1 MRKVGLYCRV
11 STEEQ
16 AKNKEGSITSQLQRL
31 KLKIEEKNRY
41 DNNKWGKLVGIYKDE
56 AFSGKNTDRPEYQ
69 KLLDDVRRNKIDTVI
84 VTELSRLSRSVT
96 DFLSFVQELE
106 DLGADFICLQ
116 YDFDTTS
123 PAGKVFMTI
132 IMALAQFER
141 ELTAE
146 RIKNNFHARALRGL
160 LNGGTPILGFDK
172 HPTQSGSMI
181 INKDE
186 ARIVKKMYKV
196 FLETAQ
202 VSEVLKYLKNNNINN
217 KAWTSKSGINYG
229 GKPFTHSSLYRLLTN
244 PFYMGK
250 REINKENKE
259 LDQSQLKTIEKYH
272 FVDTSWDKIISEQ
285 DFLNAAKILDSN
297 KAVRHEATHDF
308 ILSGLL
314 TCDECGQALFGQSAT
329 GKTNKHYYYG
339 HSKKSEC
346 QIKRYPAIEL
356 EQRIKKHLFSIL
368 NNQALKDDF
377 IKILKELSVNTS
389 PEYKG
394 QLKAKKREE
403 KSIQGQINKLI
414 DVISSSDLAGS
425 VDAIVNRLKDSESE
439 LERVQEQ
446 IAELEIK
453 AANEEPETIQPEF
466 VLDNLKKLSS
476 EKFRKFKLQKKR
488 MIAKSV
494 MKSIHI
500 GPDNLIQIN
509 VWTKENGNKDQR
521 NSGGEKGVVLPFYR
535 SGRTLGVANASS
547 GGRSEKKAK
556 KNASPELFMDESSSS
571 ISIGGGRKNRTHVQ
585 LSSAVRLKS
594 VFYLA
599 KPSQ

>member
-1 MRKVGLYCRV
+1 MRKVGIYCRV
-11 STEEQ
+11 STDEQ
-16 AKNKEGSITSQLQRL
+16 AKNKEGSIKSQVQRL

-41 DNNKWGKLVGIYKDE
+41 ENNKWGKLVGIYKDE
-56 AFSGKNTDRPEYQ
+56 AYSGKNTDRPQYQ

-96 DFLSFVQELE
+96 DFLNFVQELE

-172 HPTQSGSMI
+172 HPTQSGSLV

-186 ARIVKKMYKV
+186 ARIVKKMYQV
-196 FLETAQ
+196 FLESGQ
-202 VSEVLKYLKNNNINN
+202 ISEVLKYLKSKNIKN
-217 KAWTSKSGINYG
+217 KAWTSKTGNNYG
-229 GKPFTHSSLYRLLTN
+229 GKAFTHSTVYRLLTN

-250 REINKENKE
+250 REVNKENKE
-259 LDQSQLKTIEKYH
+259 LDQSTLKTTEKYH
-272 FVDTSWDKIISEQ
+272 FVDASWEKIINEA
-285 DFLNAAKILDSN
+285 DFKKASKILEAN
-297 KAVRHEATHDF
+297 KAVKHTATHDF

-314 TCDECGQALFGQSAT
+314 TCDECGQPLFGQSAT

-346 QIKRYPAIEL
+346 KVKRYPAIEL

-377 IKILKELSVNTS
+377 ISILKELSTNS
-389 PEYKG
+389 APEYKG
-394 QLKAKKREE
+394 ELKAKKREE
-403 KSIQGQINKLI
+403 KLIQGQINKLI
-414 DVISSSDLAGS
+414 DVIASTDMAGS
-425 VDAIVNRLKDSESE
+425 VDAIVKRLKDSEKE
-439 LERVQEQ
+439 LQNIQEQ

-453 AANEEPETIQPEF
+453 ASNEEPQSINPDF
-466 VLDNLKKLSS
+466 VIENLKQLSS
-476 EKFRKFKLQKKR
+476 ERFRKFKLQKKR
-488 MIAKSV
+488 LIAKSV
-494 MKSIHI
+494 IKSINI
-500 GPDNLIQIN
+500 SPDNLIQIN
-509 VWTKENGNKDQR
+509 VWTQENKNKDQR
-521 NSGGEKGVVLPFYR
+521 NTGDEKGVILPFLKA
-535 SGRTLGVANASS
+535 GRTLGVANASG

-556 KNASPELFMDESSSS
+556 KNAEIETLVTEGSSS
-571 ISIGGGRKNRTHVQ
+571 IAVGGGGENRT
-585 LSSAVRLKS
+585 LLKKTE
-594 VFYLA
+594 YK
-599 KPSQ
+599 KPTIV